1 MKIVFFGTPDF
12 AAASLKRLI
21 QDGHEVLAAFTRP
34 DMPKG
39 RGYKMVPPP
48 VKEVAMEHGIPVFQ
62 PTKLKNGEV
71 ARQLREMGPE
81 IVVVVAYG
89 RILPRA
95 ILDVPPLGCV
105 NVHGSLLPA
114 YRGSAPIQWTVL
126 NGEKEAGVTTMYME
140 EGLDCGDMIL
150 KRSVPV
156 GENETSEELYH
167 RLEALGAE
175 CLSET
180 MVLFAGGKKAPAV
193 PQDDSKSSL
202 APMLEKAMG
211 RLDFTKTAQEVH
223 NWIRGMNSWPS
234 AFTKYNG
241 KLLKIHRSII
251 EQQEGVLGKPGEVID
266 PENFVVAC
274 GKGAVRL
281 KEVQLEG
288 AKRLDAKTF
297 PRGKAL
303 TKGEVLGEDHPQ

>member
-1 MKIVFFGTPDF
+1 MKIVFFGTPEF

-21 QDGHEVLAAFTRP
+21 EDGHEVLAAFTRP

-39 RGYKMVPPP
+39 RGYKLVPPP
-48 VKEVAMEHGIPVFQ
+48 VKEMAMEHGIPVFQ

-114 YRGSAPIQWTVL
+114 YRGSAPIQWAVL

-150 KRSVPV
+150 KMSVPV
-156 GENETSEELYH
+156 GENETSEELYD

-180 MVLFAGGKKAPAV
+180 MKLFEGGKKAPAV
-193 PQDDSKSSL
+193 PQDDSRSSL

-211 RLDFTKTAQEVH
+211 KLDFSKTAQEVH

-251 EQQEGVLGKPGEVID
+251 EQQEGILGKPGEVID

-274 GKGAVRL
+274 GKGSVRFT
-281 KEVQLEG
+281 EVQLEG

-297 PRGKAL
+297 LRGKAL
-303 TKGEVLGEDHPQ
+303 VKGKVLGENS

>member
-1 MKIVFFGTPDF
+1 MKIVFFGTPEF

-21 QDGHEVLAAFTRP
+21 EDGHEVLAAFTRP

-39 RGYKMVPPP
+39 RGYKLVPPP
-48 VKEVAMEHGIPVFQ
+48 VKEMAMEHGIPVFQ

-114 YRGSAPIQWTVL
+114 YRGSAPIQWAVL

-150 KRSVPV
+150 KMSVPV
-156 GENETSEELYH
+156 GENETSEELYD

-180 MVLFAGGKKAPAV
+180 MKLFEGGKKAPAV
-193 PQDDSKSSL
+193 PQDDSRSSL

-211 RLDFTKTAQEVH
+211 KLDFSKTAQEVH

-274 GKGAVRL
+274 GKGSVRFT
-281 KEVQLEG
+281 EVQLEG

-297 PRGKAL
+297 LRGKAL
-303 TKGEVLGEDHPQ
+303 VKGEVLGENS

>member
-1 MKIVFFGTPDF
+1 MKIAFFGTPDF

-21 QDGHEVLAAFTRP
+21 EDGHEILAAFTRP

-39 RGYKMVPPP
+39 RGYKLTPPP
-48 VKEVAMEHGIPVFQ
+48 VKELALEHGIPVFQ

-71 ARQLREMGPE
+71 ARQLTEMSPD

-89 RILPRA
+89 RLLPKA

-114 YRGSAPIQWTVL
+114 YRGSSPIQWTVL
-126 NGEKEAGVTTMYME
+126 NGKKEAGVTTQYMA
-140 EGLDCGDMIL
+140 EGMDCGDIIL
-150 KRSVPV
+150 QKSTPV
-156 GENETSEELYH
+156 GENETSAELYD
-167 RLEALGAE
+167 RLEALGAQ

-180 MVLFAGGKKAPAV
+180 MKLFEGGKKAPSV
-193 PQDDSKSSL
+193 PQDESKASP

-211 RLDFTKTAQEVH
+211 KLDFSKSAQEVH

-234 AFTKYNG
+234 AFTKYKG
-241 KLLKIHRSII
+241 KLLKVHHS
-251 EQQEGVLGKPGEVID
+251 EVAEQEGRLGSPGEVID

-274 GKGAVRL
+274 GKGAVRFT
-281 KEVQLEG
+281 EVQLEG
-288 AKRLDAKTF
+288 AKRLDSKTF
-297 PRGKAL
+297 LRGKSLA
-303 TKGEVLGEDHPQ
+303 KGDILGENESK

>member
-1 MKIVFFGTPDF
+1 MKTVFFGTPEF

-21 QDGHEVLAAFTRP
+21 EDGHEVLAAFTRP

-48 VKEVAMEHGIPVFQ
+48 VKEVALEHGIPVFQ

-71 ARQLREMGPE
+71 ARQLREIGPE
-81 IVVVVAYG
+81 IIIVVAYG

-105 NVHGSLLPA
+105 NIHGSLLPA

-126 NGEKEAGVTTMYME
+126 NGEKEAGVTAMYME

-150 KRSVPV
+150 KMSVPV
-156 GENETSEELYH
+156 GENETSEELYE
-167 RLEALGAE
+167 RLEALGAQ

-180 MVLFAGGKKAPAV
+180 MKRFEGGKKAPAV

-211 RLDFTKTAQEVH
+211 KLDFSKSAQEVH

-234 AFTKYNG
+234 AFTKYKG
-241 KLLKIHRSII
+241 KLLKVHRSIV
-251 EQQEGVLGKPGEVID
+251 EEQEGILGRPGEVID

-274 GKGAVRL
+274 GKGSVRFT
-281 KEVQLEG
+281 EVQLEG

-297 PRGKAL
+297 LRGKSL
-303 TKGEVLGEDHPQ
+303 EKGEALGEDIAK

>member
-1 MKIVFFGTPDF
+1 MKIVFFGTPEF

-21 QDGHEVLAAFTRP
+21 EDGHEVLAAFTRP

-39 RGYKMVPPP
+39 RGYKLVPPP
-48 VKEVAMEHGIPVFQ
+48 VKEMAMEHGIPVFQ

-114 YRGSAPIQWTVL
+114 YRGSAPIQWAVL

-150 KRSVPV
+150 KMSVPI
-156 GENETSEELYH
+156 GENETSEELYD

-180 MVLFAGGKKAPAV
+180 MKLFEGGKKAPAV
-193 PQDDSKSSL
+193 PQDDSRSSL

-211 RLDFTKTAQEVH
+211 KLDFSKTAQEVH

-274 GKGAVRL
+274 GKGSVRFT
-281 KEVQLEG
+281 EVQLEG

-297 PRGKAL
+297 LRGKAL
-303 TKGEVLGEDHPQ
+303 VKGKVLGENS

>member
-1 MKIVFFGTPDF
+1 MKIVFFGTPEF

-21 QDGHEVLAAFTRP
+21 EDGHEVLAAFTRP

-39 RGYKMVPPP
+39 RGYKLVPPP
-48 VKEVAMEHGIPVFQ
+48 VKEMAMEHGIPVFQ

-114 YRGSAPIQWTVL
+114 YRGSAPIRWAVL

-150 KRSVPV
+150 KMSVPV
-156 GENETSEELYH
+156 GENETSEELYD

-180 MVLFAGGKKAPAV
+180 MKLFEGGKKAPAG
-193 PQDDSKSSL
+193 PQDDSRSSL

-211 RLDFTKTAQEVH
+211 KLDFSKTAQEVH

-251 EQQEGVLGKPGEVID
+251 EQQEGILGKPGEVID

-274 GKGAVRL
+274 GKGSVRFT
-281 KEVQLEG
+281 EVQLEG

-297 PRGKAL
+297 LRGKAL
-303 TKGEVLGEDHPQ
+303 VKGKVLGENS